1 MNKEILRK
9 AKEEKGITLIA
20 LVITIIVLLIL
31 AGITLSMVLGPN
43 GIINRAKQA
52 KEETER
58 AALNEQL
65 MFNEVDNYLEELG
78 KTELPEETEA
88 QKSIKIIF
96 NSGDDRTITLPSLGA
111 SITEGK
117 YQVDWG
123 DGTTGYANN
132 QTIELASEN
141 IKEINIAAAGPDTH
155 QYPEANKE
163 YTVTI
168 TGTCTELLTYVE
180 GQPPVGSIEQIVE
193 IAQWGSTGLTKIDLS
208 GCINLRKIAS
218 PTKNS
223 FGNVTSF
230 EGTFYECSSLTS
242 IPSDLFANCPNVT
255 SFAYTFYGCSSLTNI
270 PSNLFAN
277 CPSVLSFEAT
287 FYGCSLLSSIPA
299 DLFTN
304 NQKVKYDPDNEIYGF
319 KQTFFGC
326 TSLTGNSIRL
336 WAEGREGITETQGG
350 KQCYT
355 DCTGLSDY
363 DQIPENW
370 KLSIT

>member
-43 GIINRAKQA
+43 GIIDRAKQA
-52 KEETER
+52 KEQTQA

-65 MFNEVDNYLEELG
+65 MLNEVDNYLEEQLSD
-78 KTELPEETEA
+78 
-88 QKSIKIIF
+88 KSALKIVV
-96 NSGDDRTITLPSLGA
+96 NSGDNGVVVLPVTETYCDA
-111 SITEGK
+111 SSIN
-117 YQVDWG
+117 WG
-123 DGTTGYANN
+123 DGTTGA
-132 QTIELASEN
+132 QGISKVKELKLASTN
-141 IKEINIAAAGPDTH
+141 KEINLAAYNPGGIPHTYA
-155 QYPEANKE
+155 EKNKE

-168 TGTCTELLTYVE
+168 TGTCSTICSYYDQVTKDK
-180 GQPPVGSIEQIVE
+180 IIE
-193 IAQWGSTGLTKIDLS
+193 IAQWGETGLDYIEL
-208 GCINLRKIAS
+208 GNCINLRKIAS
-218 PTKNS
+218 PSKNS
-223 FGNVTSF
+223 FVNVTSF
-230 EGTFYECSSLTS
+230 DGAFEGCTSLTS
-242 IPSDLFANCPNVT
+242 IPADLFANCPEVL
-255 SFAYTFYGCSSLTNI
+255 SFSGAFANCSSLTSI

-277 CPSVLSFEAT
+277 CPNVLSFEAT
-287 FYGCSLLSSIPA
+287 FY
-299 DLFTN
+299 
-304 NQKVKYDPDNEIYGF
+304 
-319 KQTFFGC
+319 GC

-370 KLSIT
+370 KLRME

>member
-1 MNKEILRK
+1 MNKEILGK
-9 AKEEKGITLIA
+9 VKEKKGITLIA
-20 LVITIIVLLIL
+20 LIITIIVLLIL

-43 GIINRAKQA
+43 GIIDRAKQA

-96 NSGDDRTITLPSLGA
+96 NSGDDRTITLPSLGV

-132 QTIELASEN
+132 QTIQLASEN
-141 IKEINIAAAGPDTH
+141 IKEINIASVGPETH

-180 GQPPVGSIEQIVE
+180 GKPPVGSIEQIVE

-223 FGNVTSF
+223 FANITSF
-230 EGTFYECSSLTS
+230 EAAFYECSSLTS
-242 IPSDLFANCPNVT
+242 IPSDLFANCANVS
-255 SFAYTFYGCSSLTNI
+255 SFAGTFYGCSSLTSI

-277 CPSVLSFEAT
+277 CPNVLSFEAT
-287 FYGCSLLSSIPA
+287 FY
-299 DLFTN
+299 
-304 NQKVKYDPDNEIYGF
+304 
-319 KQTFFGC
+319 GC

-370 KLSIT
+370 KLRME

>member
-1 MNKEILRK
+1 MKREIIRK
-9 AKEEKGITLIA
+9 VKEENKGITLIA
-20 LVITIIVLLIL
+20 LIITIIVLLIL

-132 QTIELASEN
+132 QTIQLASEN
-141 IKEINIAAAGPDTH
+141 IKEINIAAVGPETH

-180 GQPPVGSIEQIVE
+180 GKPPVGSIEQIVE

-223 FGNVTSF
+223 FANITSF
-230 EGTFYECSSLTS
+230 EAAFYECSSLTS
-242 IPSDLFANCPNVT
+242 IPSDLFANCTNVS
-255 SFAYTFYGCSSLTNI
+255 SFAGTFYGCSSLTSI

-277 CPSVLSFEAT
+277 CPNVLSFE
-287 FYGCSLLSSIPA
+287 
-299 DLFTN
+299 
-304 NQKVKYDPDNEIYGF
+304 E
-319 KQTFFGC
+319 TFFGC

-370 KLSIT
+370 KLRME